1 MNKLSVTVLSGFL
14 GAGKTTLLNQIL
26 NNADLER
33 VAVIVNDMSE
43 INIDSDILQFKNSSL
58 SQTDENL
65 VEMTNGC
72 ICCTL
77 REDLLHEVS
86 NLASSQKFDHL
97 IIESSGI
104 SEPLPV
110 ATTFDFRDE
119 NGFSLSDVTTL
130 DNMVTVIDAGNLLN
144 DYSSS
149 DLLLDRGEALGP
161 EDQRSLV
168 NLLVEQIEFSNT
180 IILNKTDLV
189 SRDTI
194 IEIHKVIK
202 ALNPDAIVVESVQ
215 SHVPLE
221 HLLNTKRFSF
231 AKAHEHPLWAKE
243 LYGYENHVPET
254 EEYGIDSFVYRS
266 KKPFV
271 PEKIAD
277 FFQQEQSGVLRS
289 KGHFWLSNRPDQ
301 VGEMSQAGKYTTT
314 ELIGKWWSSIPKNR
328 WPDDQDF
335 ITQIKKN
342 WDPAFGDRR
351 NEIVFIGSQMDK
363 EEIINRLNDCLVKED
378 EFLPEIWQSQHKDYF
393 NHWAQ
398 QA

>member
-26 NNADLER
+26 NNTELER

-43 INIDSDILQFKNSSL
+43 VNIDADVLQYKNSSL

-77 REDLLHEVS
+77 REDLLQEVN
-86 NLASSQKFDHL
+86 NLAGSNKFDHL

-110 ATTFDFRDE
+110 ASTFEFRDE
-119 NGFSLSDVTTL
+119 NGYSLSDVTTL

-144 DYSSS
+144 DFSSS
-149 DLLLDRGEALGP
+149 DLLCDTEESLGP
-161 EDQRSLV
+161 EDKRSLV
-168 NLLVEQIEFSNT
+168 NLHVDQIEFSST
-180 IILNKTDLV
+180 IILNKTDLASEETLKEV
-189 SRDTI
+189 R
-194 IEIHKVIK
+194 KVIK
-202 ALNPDAIVVESVQ
+202 ALNPDATVFETEQ
-215 SHVPLE
+215 AKVPLTE
-221 HLLNTKRFSF
+221 LLDTHRFSF
-231 AKAHEHPLWAKE
+231 EKAHEHPLWAKE

-254 EEYGIDSFVYRS
+254 EEYDIHSFVYRS

-271 PEKIAD
+271 PEKIAH
-277 FFQQEQSGVLRS
+277 FFSQKQNGVLRS

-314 ELIGKWWSSIPKNR
+314 ELIGKWWSSVPKNR
-328 WPDDQDF
+328 WPDDQEF

-351 NEIVFIGSQMDK
+351 NEIVFIGSQMNK

-378 EFLPEIWQSQHKDYF
+378 EFLPETWQSQHKDCF

>member
-43 INIDSDILQFKNSSL
+43 INIDSDIIQYKNSSL

-194 IEIHKVIK
+194 TEIQKIIK

-215 SHVPLE
+215 SRVPLE

-277 FFQQEQSGVLRS
+277 FFQQEQFGVLRS

-314 ELIGKWWSSIPKNR
+314 ELIGKWWSAVPKNR
-328 WPDDQDF
+328 WPDDQEF
-335 ITQIKKN
+335 IAQIKKN
-342 WDPAFGDRR
+342 WDPSFGDRR
-351 NEIVFIGSQMDK
+351 NEIVFIGSQMNQA
-363 EEIINRLNDCLVKED
+363 EIINRLNDCLVEED
-378 EFLPEIWQSQHKDYF
+378 EFLPEAWQSQHKDCF

-398 QA
+398 

>member
-1 MNKLSVTVLSGFL
+1 MNKLNVTVLSGFL
-14 GAGKTTLLNQIL
+14 GAGKTTLLNEIL
-26 NNADLER
+26 NNNDLER
-33 VAVIVNDMSE
+33 AAVIVNDMSE
-43 INIDSDILQFKNSSL
+43 INIDSDILQYKNASL

-77 REDLLHEVS
+77 REDLLQEVTK
-86 NLASSQKFDHL
+86 LATSGNFDHL

-110 ATTFDFRDE
+110 ATTFEFRDE
-119 NGFSLSDVTTL
+119 NGFSLSDITTL
-130 DNMVTVIDAGNLLN
+130 DNMVTVIDAANILN

-168 NLLVEQIEFSNT
+168 NLLVEQIEFADT

-189 SRDTI
+189 SEDTVA
-194 IEIHKVIK
+194 EIQKVIK
-202 ALNPDAIVVESVQ
+202 ALNPDAILVKSVQ
-215 SHVPLE
+215 SKVPLE
-221 HLLNTKRFSF
+221 QLLSTKRFSF
-231 AKAHEHPLWAKE
+231 EKAHEHPLWAKE
-243 LYGYENHVPET
+243 LYGYESHTPET
-254 EEYGIDSFVYRS
+254 EEYGINSFVYRS

-271 PEKIAD
+271 PEKIAN
-277 FFQQEQSGVLRS
+277 FFKQEQPGVLRS

-314 ELIGKWWSSIPKNR
+314 ELIGKWWSAVSKNR

-342 WDPAFGDRR
+342 WDKSFGDRR
-351 NEIVFIGSQMDK
+351 NEIVFIGSQMNQ
-363 EEIINRLNDCLVKED
+363 EEITSRLNDCLVEED
-378 EFLPEIWQSQHKDYF
+378 EFLPEIWQSKHKDCF

-398 QA
+398 